1 MQQTNTIN
9 ILEPPSCIIA
19 LQTTLLA
26 SDAGDPSAAIAGRP
40 LSALIYLGIALILL
54 LVCSALISGSETA
67 FFSLT
72 PKQLDALEEKDDS
85 TSNRILQLLKKP
97 NYLLGTILQ
106 LNNFVNILIV
116 LITGVLLKSL
126 VDLHD
131 SPVLQFI
138 VNTVVVTFIIVL
150 FGEVMPKLIANHT
163 PVKFAG
169 FMSKPLWLLRYLTY
183 PFSRIMEK
191 ITIKVENSMPKEDV
205 TLEDLSKAV
214 EIAGPASGQEKKML
228 KGIVKLPV
236 TSVKKIMKPRV
247 EVAYVDMEM
256 SNREVIERATQCGF
270 SRLPVCREDL
280 DDIRGFVYI
289 KDLMPF
295 LLPENSTYDWKKHIR
310 EVYFVPESKK
320 INDLLE
326 EFRQKRIHMAV
337 VVDEYG
343 GTDGIVTLEDILE
356 EIVGEIVD
364 ESDKEAPQQQQ
375 QQQQKA

>member
-1 MQQTNTIN
+1 MQQANTIN

-26 SDAGDPSAAIAGRP
+26 SDAGDPSAVIAGRP

-169 FMSKPLWLLRYLTY
+169 FMSKPLPNYG
-183 PFSRIMEK
+183 
-191 ITIKVENSMPKEDV
+191 ED
-205 TLEDLSKAV
+205 
-214 EIAGPASGQEKKML
+214 
-228 KGIVKLPV
+228 
-236 TSVKKIMKPRV
+236 
-247 EVAYVDMEM
+247 Y
-256 SNREVIERATQCGF
+256 
-270 SRLPVCREDL
+270 
-280 DDIRGFVYI
+280 
-289 KDLMPF
+289 
-295 LLPENSTYDWKKHIR
+295 H
-310 EVYFVPESKK
+310 
-320 INDLLE
+320 
-326 EFRQKRIHMAV
+326 
-337 VVDEYG
+337 
-343 GTDGIVTLEDILE
+343 
-356 EIVGEIVD
+356 
-364 ESDKEAPQQQQ
+364 
-375 QQQQKA
+375 